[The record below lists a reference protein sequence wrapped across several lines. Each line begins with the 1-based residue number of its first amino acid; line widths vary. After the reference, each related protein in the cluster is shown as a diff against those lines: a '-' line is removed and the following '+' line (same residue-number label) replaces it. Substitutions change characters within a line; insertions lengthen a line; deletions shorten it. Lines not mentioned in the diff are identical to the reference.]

1 MLVRRSIVVQVK
13 RLVRVSKR
21 PLIMLMLVPELQY
34 AVEAGQAVMEEIGA
48 PMVVVAVLAMSAM
61 MTVVGR
67 AIIWTIVAVE
77 VEGTAWVFPAC
88 SSVVVLKL
96 LLLEV
101 MRTVEIF
108 VTVERRVEVSVKVK
122 VVCLPPVPEQSN
134 RNFENIAQSLLPS
147 LRRQLGW

>member
-1 MLVRRSIVVQVK
+1 
-13 RLVRVSKR
+13 LVRVSKR

-77 VEGTAWVFPAC
+77 VEVTALVFPAC
-88 SSVVVLKL
+88 ASVVV
-96 LLLEV
+96 
-101 MRTVEIF
+101 
-108 VTVERRVEVSVKVK
+108 
-122 VVCLPPVPEQSN
+122 
-134 RNFENIAQSLLPS
+134 
-147 LRRQLGW
+147 